1 MRVAAGT
8 FALLV
13 SAAHAQTTDEAFYK
27 GKTLRFVVG
36 FGPGG
41 GYDAYARMIAPYL
54 GKALDATVVVENQ
67 PGAGGMAALNRLAG
81 GEPDGL
87 RLMIVQGVGAAL
99 SQISNAPGL
108 RYDLATLGHLGTVSA
123 SPWMWIAGPNAKF
136 DHPREIA
143 ALGRPLLWGGSGPT
157 DGSSDGAS
165 FTCEALRIKCRIVVG
180 YRGSNDVALAVAKGE
195 MDSLYLSD
203 TSVQNFVKASPE
215 LRVVAAMGRQRSRF
229 FPNVPTIFEL
239 MPLDK
244 NQAWLFDF
252 HSTIEDLGRILVTSP
267 NVPPERLAVL
277 RKAVETA
284 LRNPSIIE
292 EGEKTQRYIDFVDA
306 EKTRA
311 RVVKVVSDIT
321 AEERKLV
328 QSLIARIEGK

>member
-1 MRVAAGT
+1 MAASFARFMRVTAGA

-13 SAAHAQTTDEAFYK
+13 SAAHAQTADEAFYK

-136 DHPREIA
+136 DHPREVA

-180 YRGSNDVALAVAKGE
+180 YRGSNDVALAVAKGRWTR
-195 MDSLYLSD
+195 STCRTHRCRISSRPRPNCALLPLWAGN
-203 TSVQNFVKASPE
+203 VRASFQTC
-215 LRVVAAMGRQRSRF
+215 R
-229 FPNVPTIFEL
+229 
-239 MPLDK
+239 
-244 NQAWLFDF
+244 
-252 HSTIEDLGRILVTSP
+252 
-267 NVPPERLAVL
+267 
-277 RKAVETA
+277 
-284 LRNPSIIE
+284 PS
-292 EGEKTQRYIDFVDA
+292 
-306 EKTRA
+306 
-311 RVVKVVSDIT
+311 SN
-321 AEERKLV
+321 
-328 QSLIARIEGK
+328 